1 MLFSIPSDPDSVI
14 RHRRDALISTLK
26 FVDFKM
32 LTGKIE
38 DRTWRSFIGMSRED
52 LMEVH
57 ARFVPDLPLRT
68 LMMALHFL
76 KVYPTEDVGAL
87 TFKVTRNTWRVNVN
101 SGLLALNSCLPK
113 VFLINYVF
121 MCVKLLQR

>member
-1 MLFSIPSDPDSVI
+1 MN
-14 RHRRDALISTLK
+14 
-26 FVDFKM
+26 
-32 LTGKIE
+32 
-38 DRTWRSFIGMSRED
+38 RTWRSFIGMSRED
-52 LMEVH
+52 LTEVH

-76 KVYPTEDVGAL
+76 KVYSTEDVGAL